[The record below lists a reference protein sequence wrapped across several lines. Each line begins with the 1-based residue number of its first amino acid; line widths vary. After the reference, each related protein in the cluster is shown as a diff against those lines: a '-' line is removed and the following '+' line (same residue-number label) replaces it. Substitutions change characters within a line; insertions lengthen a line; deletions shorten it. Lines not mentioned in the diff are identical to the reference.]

1 MLAKPP
7 GCTCPYPKLVA
18 RNMNGHALDCPI
30 YIEWAKEF
38 YGENVM
44 EPTQH
49 DKDRDSYEAI
59 RATLTKLR
67 ASKPDE
73 RSEKAR
79 RYAVTITEME
89 GVLARFHMY
98 VVNDGAGE

>member
-1 MLAKPP
+1 
-7 GCTCPYPKLVA
+7 
-18 RNMNGHALDCPI
+18 MNGHALDCPV
-30 YIEWAKEF
+30 YIKWAKEV
-38 YGENVM
+38 YGEKTM
-44 EPTQH
+44 EEAQ
-49 DKDRDSYEAI
+49 KDYLTPASSDQRRIAQPHFDRASYDA
-59 RATLTKLR
+59 LR
-67 ASKPDE
+67 SALHQLRQSKPDE

>member
-1 MLAKPP
+1 
-7 GCTCPYPKLVA
+7 
-18 RNMNGHALDCPI
+18 
-30 YIEWAKEF
+30 
-38 YGENVM
+38 M

-49 DKDRDSYEAI
+49 DKDISCLEAI
-59 RATLTKLR
+59 REAMRKLR